1 MTGSVSSSF
10 RQGIWM
16 ISFMAPG
23 GVKATIAPVMRRLR
37 AEGPALA
44 VLGLMLVVGLVLRVL
59 HNDHGLPYVY
69 YVDEG
74 SHFTKRAVEI
84 FRDANPGYFQNPSA
98 YTYLLHLTYRVIALP
113 FGGGEK
119 VISGYNASAA
129 WIWEISRGLAAL
141 LCLVGVAAIYWVGRQ
156 LWDRRSGLVAAA
168 VLCFAFLPVAFS
180 RLAVT
185 DVGTLAPVAIV
196 AARVDPDRRG
206 RVVAL
211 VPRRRARRGPGDR
224 LQVHGRARPARAGAG
239 DRAGASPRA
248 GDLRAAAIGLAALLA
263 GTLLTFFVTNPYF
276 FLDLDTALH
285 QLRGQAELAGN
296 QDKFGQQGDSGPLYY
311 LDSLGWG
318 FGYVAG
324 LAALAGAVL
333 LARRDRT
340 RLAILLIFP
349 VALFLYLSFQSRFFG
364 RWLLPVYPALALLA
378 GYACMRGL
386 AWVRERIPRWR
397 WAILG
402 VGAALLLWQ
411 PLAADA
417 RSMAVLGNTDT
428 RAIAR
433 QWLVEHSRRDLRV
446 VIEPAVPDRYL
457 FRIIGGRPRNTRD
470 DQFVNEFIRD
480 TREEHVEYGRTLSP
494 GLLDR
499 YRRRGYCT
507 VMTFGLIRG
516 RAEESGDPRGAR
528 LLPPARAGVRPALRG
543 QPVPRGRVPAAVQLR
558 PQLQLLLAR
567 LRAARAGDADLPAA
581 RLPRSATGRRR
592 RERTEPAQRRA
603 LARRDPRARARPAAL
618 APAPRAAVRVQRRR
632 GRALRPEGDRDVQRR
647 PRPGLLREPVG
658 AHLPAVPR
666 VQGPLHRGLPVRRR
680 LRRRGGVGVPDRAR
694 RRRADR
700 DARRRPHL
708 LGRRALRR
716 PPRRPR
722 RRGA

>member
-1 MTGSVSSSF
+1 
-10 RQGIWM
+10 
-16 ISFMAPG
+16 
-23 GVKATIAPVMRRLR
+23 MRRLR

-141 LCLVGVAAIYWVGRQ
+141 LCLVGVAAVYWVGRQ

-196 AARVDPDRRG
+196 LLGSIRIAEGASWRWCLGAGLAAGLAIGFKYTAGLVLLAPGLAIVLAFAARR
-206 RVVAL
+206 
-211 VPRRRARRGPGDR
+211 
-224 LQVHGRARPARAGAG
+224 
-239 DRAGASPRA
+239 
-248 GDLRAAAIGLAALLA
+248 DLRVAAIGLAALLG

-276 FLDLDTALH
+276 FLDLDTAVH

-318 FGYVAG
+318 FGYAAG
-324 LAALAGAVL
+324 VAALAGAVL

-386 AWVRERIPRWR
+386 AWVRDRIPRWR
-397 WAILG
+397 WWILG
-402 VGAALLLWQ
+402 AGAALLLWQ

-433 QWLVEHSRRDLRV
+433 QWLVEHSRRGLRV

-480 TREEHVEYGRTLSP
+480 TREEHIEYGRTLSP

-499 YRRRGYCT
+499 YRRHGYCT

-516 RAEESGDPRGAR
+516 RAEESGDPRALAYYRR
-528 LLPPARAGVRPALRG
+528 LERESDLLFAVSPYRADESPQPFSFDLSYSYYSPAYERPGPETRIY
-543 QPVPRGRVPAAVQLR
+543 
-558 PQLQLLLAR
+558 R
-567 LRAARAGDADLPAA
+567 LRDCRQRYGAE
-581 RLPRSATGRRR
+581 AT
-592 RERTEPAQRRA
+592 
-603 LARRDPRARARPAAL
+603 
-618 APAPRAAVRVQRRR
+618 
-632 GRALRPEGDRDVQRR
+632 
-647 PRPGLLREPVG
+647 
-658 AHLPAVPR
+658 
-666 VQGPLHRGLPVRRR
+666 
-680 LRRRGGVGVPDRAR
+680 
-694 RRRADR
+694 
-700 DARRRPHL
+700 
-708 LGRRALRR
+708 
-716 PPRRPR
+716 
-722 RRGA
+722 